1 MKISSIQ
8 GSDMRRQQER
18 KLSSG
23 ASAKRKEAWPDTEVR
38 TGILKHSDAE
48 KVKHS
53 ATEKVKHSATEKV
66 KHSSATTDRR
76 KSSYGS
82 TVAVSSASFN
92 DEATPTQRKMSA
104 DAIASKA
111 PSVCCCSVQ

>member
-18 KLSSG
+18 KLSAG

-53 ATEKVKHSATEKV
+53 ATEKVKHS
-66 KHSSATTDRR
+66 SADRR

>member
-18 KLSSG
+18 KLSAG

-38 TGILKHSDAE
+38 TGILKHSDAD
-48 KVKHS
+48 
-53 ATEKVKHSATEKV
+53 KVKHSATEKV

>member
-1 MKISSIQ
+1 
-8 GSDMRRQQER
+8 MRRQQER

-23 ASAKRKEAWPDTEVR
+23 ASAKRKVAWPEVR
-38 TGILKHSDAE
+38 AGILKHSAAD

-53 ATEKVKHSATEKV
+53 AADKVAEKVTT
-66 KHSSATTDRR
+66 ATTDRR
-76 KSSYGS
+76 RSSYGS
-82 TVAVSSASFN
+82 AVAVSSASTN

-104 DAIASKA
+104 DAIASNA

>member
-38 TGILKHSDAE
+38 TLKHSDAE

>member
-8 GSDMRRQQER
+8 GSDMRRQQVR

-38 TGILKHSDAE
+38 AGILKHSDAD
-48 KVKHS
+48 
-53 ATEKVKHSATEKV
+53 KVKHSATEKV

>member
-38 TGILKHSDAE
+38 TGILKHSAAD

-53 ATEKVKHSATEKV
+53 AADKV

>member
-1 MKISSIQ
+1 
-8 GSDMRRQQER
+8 MRRQQER

-38 TGILKHSDAE
+38 TVILKHSDAD
-48 KVKHS
+48 
-53 ATEKVKHSATEKV
+53 KVKHSATEKV

-82 TVAVSSASFN
+82 TVAVSSGSFN

-104 DAIASKA
+104 DAIASKV

>member
-38 TGILKHSDAE
+38 TLKHSDA
-48 KVKHS
+48 
-53 ATEKVKHSATEKV
+53 EKVKHSATEKV